1 MDFFEKWSSDVLTLP
16 KLRSSI
22 ARAIDAESPHGSH
35 KIRHEFEEK
44 PPQMI
49 TTLHIGGATLADL
62 FMIPY
67 SLSWAN
73 DFAKSQFLD
82 SLTIYRFREFKS

>member
-1 MDFFEKWSSDVLTLP
+1 MPE
-16 KLRSSI
+16 LRSSI
-22 ARAIDAESPHGSH
+22 ARAIDAESPHGSY
-35 KIRHEFEEK
+35 KDMFEEK

-49 TTLHIGGATLADL
+49 TTLHISGATLADL

-82 SLTIYRFREFKS
+82 SLTIYRFWEFKILKILTPG

>member
-1 MDFFEKWSSDVLTLP
+1 MGP
-16 KLRSSI
+16 I
-22 ARAIDAESPHGSH
+22 
-35 KIRHEFEEK
+35 KICFEEK

-73 DFAKSQFLD
+73 DFAKSHFLG
-82 SLTIYRFREFKS
+82 SLTIYRFREVKILKNTDPRLD